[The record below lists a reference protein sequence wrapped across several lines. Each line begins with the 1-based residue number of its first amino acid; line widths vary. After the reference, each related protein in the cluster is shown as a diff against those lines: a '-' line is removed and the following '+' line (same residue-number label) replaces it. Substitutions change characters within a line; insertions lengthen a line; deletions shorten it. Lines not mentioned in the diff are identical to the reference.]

1 MAEPAK
7 SGGMFRSL
15 RFRNARLYFLGLLV
29 SNVGTWIQFTAT
41 SYLLYD
47 LRGNATV
54 LGINTALQF
63 LPMLVLGAWAG
74 ALSDRVDRLTMTR
87 VTQVLQALQAL
98 VLAGLVFTD
107 NISVPAVYVLSAFL
121 GVITAIENPS
131 RRGLITELIPVEDLT
146 NGMSLNTATMTGSR
160 IFGPAIAAGLIG
172 TVGIGWLFL
181 INGVSYAAMMIGLA
195 MLRREEMFPVAQRE
209 AGGTPVRDSLR
220 FVRNNERLAVL
231 FAVFTLV
238 STFAFNYSVSLPKLA
253 DQEWGRPEAFG
264 WVLGVTSVGSLIGA
278 LLTARLAFT
287 TYRWVAI
294 NVLVLAVANVGM
306 AWSPNVAV
314 AFVWA
319 IPLGLG
325 GAAMMAGIT
334 SLTQLESPPEMRG
347 RMLALTAVA
356 FLGSTPIGGPVTG
369 FIADSV
375 SVQWSLA
382 YGGVLA
388 FVAGSWML
396 WWISRDPSR
405 KVSPVLLES
414 SKTGDR

>member
-1 MAEPAK
+1 MAERSK

-15 RFRNARLYFLGLLV
+15 RFRNARLYFLGLLL
-29 SNVGTWIQFTAT
+29 SNIGTWVQFTAT
-41 SYLLYD
+41 SFLLYD

-74 ALSDRVDRLTMTR
+74 ALADRIDRLTLTR
-87 VTQVLQALQAL
+87 VSQVLQAVQAFALAAL
-98 VLAGLVFTD
+98 VFSGNV
-107 NISVPAVYVLSAFL
+107 SVEAVYVLSAFL
-121 GVITAIENPS
+121 GIVTAIENPS

-160 IFGPAIAAGLIG
+160 IFGPAIAAALIG
-172 TVGIGWLFL
+172 VVGIGWLFML
-181 INGVSYAAMMIGLA
+181 NGVSYAAMLIGLA
-195 MLRREEMFPVAQRE
+195 LLRRSEMFPVTHRE

-220 FVRNNERLAVL
+220 FIRNNERLAVL

-253 DQEWGRPEAFG
+253 DEQWARPEAFG
-264 WVLGVTSVGSLIGA
+264 WVLGVTSIGSLIGA

-287 TYRWVAI
+287 TYRWVAV
-294 NVLVLAVANVGM
+294 NVLVLAVSNLGM
-306 AWSPNVAV
+306 AWSPNVVV

-334 SLTQLESPPEMRG
+334 SLTQLESPPDMRG

-369 FIADSV
+369 FVADFI

-388 FVAGSWML
+388 LVAGSWML

-405 KVSPVLLES
+405 KVSPARAPS
-414 SKTGDR
+414 SKTDL

>member
-1 MAEPAK
+1 MAERSK

-15 RFRNARLYFLGLLV
+15 RFRNARLYFLGLLL
-29 SNVGTWIQFTAT
+29 SNIGTWVQFTAT
-41 SYLLYD
+41 SFLLYD

-74 ALSDRVDRLTMTR
+74 ALADRIDRLTLTR
-87 VTQVLQALQAL
+87 VSQVLQAVQAFALAAL
-98 VLAGLVFTD
+98 VFSGNV
-107 NISVPAVYVLSAFL
+107 SVEAVYVLSAFL
-121 GVITAIENPS
+121 GIVTAIENPS

-160 IFGPAIAAGLIG
+160 IFGPAIAAALIG
-172 TVGIGWLFL
+172 VVGIGWLFML
-181 INGVSYAAMMIGLA
+181 NGVSYAAMLIGLA
-195 MLRREEMFPVAQRE
+195 LLRRSEMFPVTHRE

-220 FVRNNERLAVL
+220 FIRNNERLAVL

-253 DQEWGRPEAFG
+253 DEQWGRPEAFG
-264 WVLGVTSVGSLIGA
+264 WVLGVTSIGSLIGA

-287 TYRWVAI
+287 TYRWVAV
-294 NVLVLAVANVGM
+294 NVLVLAVSNLGM
-306 AWSPNVAV
+306 AWSPNVVV

-334 SLTQLESPPEMRG
+334 SLTQLESPPDMRG

-369 FIADSV
+369 FVADFI

-388 FVAGSWML
+388 LVAGSWML

-405 KVSPVLLES
+405 KVSPTRAPS
-414 SKTGDR
+414 SKTDL